1 MGSRVAS
8 VALET
13 SCEVGGVALGRGPEV
28 VAGEEFEPGMRHARD
43 LVPAL
48 GRLARERAL
57 DLSRLAL
64 VMVDLGPGSFTGVRV
79 GVATAKALHLAARCQ
94 VVGVVATDVVAAA
107 AERPPA
113 GLCVVVDATRG
124 ELYAARY
131 RPTQEAPAPA
141 QDRFRGAACTW
152 ERTWGPGVVPP
163 ADLVG
168 TLSADCCITGG
179 ALRRYGDEFRSAG
192 FALAP
197 EGEWLPR
204 VRWVYAL
211 GWERYQAG
219 LLDDPYTLEPIYL
232 RLPAAEERWR
242 EKHRKR

>member
-1 MGSRVAS
+1 MGAPVAS

-13 SCEVGGVALGRGPEV
+13 SCEVGGVALGRGAEPTAWV
-28 VAGEEFEPGMRHARD
+28 EFDPGMRHARD

-48 GRLARERAL
+48 ARLAERESC
-57 DLSRLAL
+57 DLARLAL

-79 GVATAKALHLAARCQ
+79 AVATAKALHLTARCR

-107 AERPPA
+107 LEGPPA
-113 GLCVVVDATRG
+113 EVCVVVDATRG

-131 RPTQEAPAPA
+131 RPTEKPPAPA

-152 ERTWGPGVVPP
+152 ERTWGPRIIRP
-163 ADLVG
+163 ADLIEG
-168 TLSADCCITGG
+168 LPGDCCIAGG
-179 ALRRYGDEFRSAG
+179 GLRRYGDQFRSAG
-192 FALAP
+192 FTLAP
-197 EGEWLPR
+197 EPQWLPR

-242 EKHRKR
+242 EKHRRS